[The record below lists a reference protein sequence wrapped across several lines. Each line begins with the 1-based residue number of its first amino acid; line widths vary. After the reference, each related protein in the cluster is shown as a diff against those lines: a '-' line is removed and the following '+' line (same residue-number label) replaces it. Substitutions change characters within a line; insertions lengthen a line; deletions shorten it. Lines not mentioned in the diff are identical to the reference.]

1 MILIYLLPVKMLLVR
16 KIGRKMTNTTNS
28 ALTLKKNSILLFF
41 SGSHADPP
49 APEKI

>member
-1 MILIYLLPVKMLLVR
+1 
-16 KIGRKMTNTTNS
+16 MTNTTNS
-28 ALTLKKNSILLFF
+28 APTLKNHNVALF